1 MRLRPRH
8 PISLAVAFFF
18 AALLWYS
25 NALERR
31 ERISERQ
38 LDAPLTLVNI
48 GNDLVIT
55 SEVPLGLTLRLR
67 GPLSRLRSLA
77 AADVGVVVDLRGVGE
92 GDHEVAV
99 ETRHVSVPA
108 GVDVLAV
115 SPSRLPLRLERIVRR
130 RLPVQPPLSGTPA
143 AGLVVGRV
151 LTEPATVLVSGP
163 RLVLETL
170 PGVLTDPVVVAGA
183 TTTVETVVALHSPH
197 PLVRIVEP
205 AAVRVAV
212 TILPERAGRGGEG
225 QR

>member
-1 MRLRPRH
+1 MRLWPRH
-8 PISLAVAFFF
+8 PLSLAVALFF
-18 AALLWYS
+18 ACLLWYA

-38 LDAPLTLVNI
+38 LDAPLTFVNI

-77 AADVGVVVDLRGVGE
+77 ASDVGVVVDLRSVGE

-130 RLPVQPPLSGTPA
+130 RLPVQPPLSGSPA
-143 AGLVVGRV
+143 PGLVVGRV

-170 PGVLTDPVVVAGA
+170 PGVLTDPVVIAGVSS
-183 TTTVETVVALHSPH
+183 TVETVVAVHSPH
-197 PLVRIVEP
+197 SLVRIVEP
-205 AAVRVAV
+205 ATVRVAV
-212 TILPERAGRGGEG
+212 TILPGRGGRGGEA